1 MRYAYY
7 PGCSL
12 KGTGKAYEKSTLALF
27 TALDIE
33 LVEIPDW
40 NCCGATAYMAVDE
53 IASAALSF
61 RNLVLAQEMGMKK
74 IVAPCSACYLNLIR
88 AKKIYLGNGPAR
100 EKLCKALEKA
110 NLEFDCSAL
119 PEVLHPLQV
128 LTEDLGIEKFKERV
142 KRPLKGWNLVPY
154 YGCQVARPYDGYDD
168 PVYPVKMDLLLEAAG
183 AQVIS
188 DYPLKTR
195 CCGGSL
201 TGTIENVGIRL
212 NFLLIKEAKKRGGE
226 AIVTICPLCQFNLEM
241 YQGKMEEKFR
251 MPVLY
256 LPQVLGLAL
265 GLSPEELGFQH
276 LVYKPHM
283 EV

>member
-27 TALDIE
+27 SALGVE

-40 NCCGATAYMAVDE
+40 NCCGATSYMAVDE
-53 IASAALSF
+53 MAAEVLSF
-61 RNLVLAQEMGMKK
+61 RNLVLAQKMGLKK
-74 IVAPCSACYLNLIR
+74 IVAPCSACYLNLLKSR
-88 AKKIYLGNGPAR
+88 KTFLENGPKG
-100 EKLCKALEKA
+100 EKLCQAMEKA
-110 NLEFDCSAL
+110 GLKFDCSAL
-119 PEVLHPLQV
+119 PEVYHPLQV
-128 LTEDLGIEKFKERV
+128 LTEDLGIEKLREKV
-142 KRPLKGWNLVPY
+142 VRPLNNWKLVPY
-154 YGCQVARPYDGYDD
+154 YGCQVVRPYDGYDD
-168 PVYPVKMDLLLEAAG
+168 PVYPMKMDLLLEAVG
-183 AQVIS
+183 ARVIS

-195 CCGGSL
+195 CCGASL
-201 TGTIENVGIRL
+201 TGTLENVGVRL
-212 NFLLIKEAKKRGGE
+212 NFLLLKEAKKRG
-226 AIVTICPLCQFNLEM
+226 ADAMVTLCALCQFNLEM

-265 GLSPEELGFQH
+265 GLKPQDLGFQH
-276 LVYKPHM
+276 LVYKPPL